1 MSNSILDLGLV
12 IVGVL
17 VIIFFLYW
25 MLRCIADNCDTDMS
39 LPLNN
44 EDSRLD
50 PSRCIYK
57 KDIYSIY
64 KLKTCKEE

>member
-1 MSNSILDLGLV
+1 MANSILDLGLV

-25 MLRCIADNCDTDMS
+25 MLRCIADNCDTDIS

-50 PSRCIYK
+50 PSRYILRKKIY
-57 KDIYSIY
+57 
-64 KLKTCKEE
+64 T